1 MVLQTKGS
9 LLTCRC
15 FSNAQVSFFAQ
26 RFALENHPT
35 CFLAKLALRRTIGA
49 WSEPRLLEAPKH
61 LLWIDDESR
70 HAESALEDAFK
81 AFSSLG
87 VNQLNVSGTFNWHRA
102 CGSADVF
109 FLQPRIWKK
118 FTWLYG
124 VLPAQTR
131 QYATELHEGLARS
144 LQEYLTTR
152 PTTRSASK
160 LGQSACTSRG
170 HPNLFRLLD
179 QMMSC
184 FVWIPFSDF
193 ALPSHP
199 AICHA

>member
-35 CFLAKLALRRTIGA
+35 CFLAKLALRRTPGA

-87 VNQLNVSGTFNWHRA
+87 VNQLINVSGTFNWPVAQGLRKRR
-102 CGSADVF
+102 CF
-109 FLQPRIWKK
+109 F
-118 FTWLYG
+118 F
-124 VLPAQTR
+124 
-131 QYATELHEGLARS
+131 ATENLEEIHMALWCFI
-144 LQEYLTTR
+144 
-152 PTTRSASK
+152 
-160 LGQSACTSRG
+160 CTDEAVCNRT
-170 HPNLFRLLD
+170 
-179 QMMSC
+179 
-184 FVWIPFSDF
+184 
-193 ALPSHP
+193 A
-199 AICHA
+199 

>member
-102 CGSADVF
+102 CGRADVF
-109 FLQPRIWKK
+109 FCNRE
-118 FTWLYG
+118 FGRNSHGFMVFY
-124 VLPAQTR
+124 
-131 QYATELHEGLARS
+131 LHR
-144 LQEYLTTR
+144 
-152 PTTRSASK
+152 
-160 LGQSACTSRG
+160 RG
-170 HPNLFRLLD
+170 SMQQNCMKD
-179 QMMSC
+179 
-184 FVWIPFSDF
+184 
-193 ALPSHP
+193 
-199 AICHA
+199 